1 MRVNIYDQRLFGAGC
16 ELWGLCPIS
25 ACCSSSNNYVVAPLL
40 LLWIKSKPSGQV
52 NLALGSE
59 LILYMSSLLYTC
71 HLPLATC
78 LMLHLQVSPSMRQ
91 WNAAWRTVAPIPV
104 AVPMALS
111 IAVRRVWRVC
121 PLHCRTIQP
130 NCKCCQIPQNIIS
143 SVTNILTVLQS
154 PGAELHYGAASEI
167 LLQFP
172 TLATHRSVQQQ
183 HLEDCTRCAKWPQ
196 AANNAVSRRALAT
209 SSTL

>member
-16 ELWGLCPIS
+16 ELWGRCPIS
-25 ACCSSSNNYVVAPLL
+25 ACCSSSNNYVVAPL

-71 HLPLATC
+71 HLPLASCCTC
-78 LMLHLQVSPSMRQ
+78 RSHRACANGMRRGEQLPPSLSLCR
-91 WNAAWRTVAPIPV
+91 WHCRLPWEEFDECARYTAGRYNRTVSV
-104 AVPMALS
+104 ARSLKM
-111 IAVRRVWRVC
+111 W
-121 PLHCRTIQP
+121 
-130 NCKCCQIPQNIIS
+130 
-143 SVTNILTVLQS
+143 SVFNMYSLTVPQS

-172 TLATHRSVQQQ
+172 ALATHRSVQQQ